1 MGQSRP
7 GVEHLEAQL
16 SNVTI
21 WTQALKPINQSTF
34 AVPLRGFLVN
44 FMGIPAWVGS
54 TPKFRRVSMD
64 FVFASGRLFSA
75 PNHSKI
81 PTRPCCRPNSNP
93 RPASMLPDAYCVAD
107 ALRRDLAVE

>member
-64 FVFASGRLFSA
+64 FVFASGRLFSVLHPTTQKSRLVRVVA
-75 PNHSKI
+75 LTPI
-81 PTRPCCRPNSNP
+81 PGQPTCFPMHI
-93 RPASMLPDAYCVAD
+93 ALPMPSAGT
-107 ALRRDLAVE
+107 